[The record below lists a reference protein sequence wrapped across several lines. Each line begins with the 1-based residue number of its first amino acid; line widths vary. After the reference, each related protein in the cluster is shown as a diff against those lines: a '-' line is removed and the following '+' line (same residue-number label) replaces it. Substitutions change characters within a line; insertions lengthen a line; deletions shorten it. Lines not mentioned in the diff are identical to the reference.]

1 MRRILPVKSLTWWAV
16 MACAVAAVA
25 VFLAFEVLDLDG
37 SGLATRLF
45 QPLMSLQP
53 TLAEAERSMRHAA
66 FGVSEAERFPLV
78 GLLPQSA
85 LLRGSRAATAP
96 HLSGQRRP
104 RALLR
109 VHLRRAAF
117 APPGT
122 SDEPPSPG
130 RRPR

>member
-1 MRRILPVKSLTWWAV
+1 
-16 MACAVAAVA
+16 
-25 VFLAFEVLDLDG
+25 
-37 SGLATRLF
+37 
-45 QPLMSLQP
+45 MSLQP

-66 FGVSEAERFPLV
+66 FGVSEAGRFPLV

-85 LLRGSRAATAP
+85 LLRGSRAAAP
-96 HLSGQRRP
+96 RLSGQRRP
-104 RALLR
+104 RALLWVR
-109 VHLRRAAF
+109 LRRAAF

>member
-1 MRRILPVKSLTWWAV
+1 MRRILPVKSLSWWAV
-16 MACAVAAVA
+16 MVCTVAAVA

-37 SGLATRLF
+37 SDLARRLF
-45 QPLMSLQP
+45 QPLISLQP

-66 FGVSEAERFPLV
+66 FGVSEAGGFPLV

-85 LLRGSRAATAP
+85 MLCGSPAATASR
-96 HLSGQRRP
+96 LSGQRHP

-109 VHLRRAAF
+109 AHLRRAAF

-130 RRPR
+130 RWPR